1 MAGPKKSSR
10 LTSPREENVRNTG
23 KLHIW
28 GALAVLGAGLAV
40 AGCKSAPPLSQ
51 ADALSMVQAKYDQS
65 APVNTDIVVTDL
77 GMRQGVTAK
86 YWLGVKKYPN
96 GYWADF
102 KLTPDGQKLVKL
114 ASGADTIE
122 WRPEGPSDDHY
133 SVTVTTV
140 AANHLKA
147 RNVQDI
153 QDVGDSKVVKYT
165 EDINL
170 SGLPDPL
177 QAIAQNPGN
186 QLSTTRSATFALDGG
201 AWKLQ
206 SIQ

>member
-1 MAGPKKSSR
+1 M
-10 LTSPREENVRNTG
+10 
-23 KLHIW
+23 I
-28 GALAVLGAGLAV
+28 
-40 AGCKSAPPLSQ
+40 Q
-51 ADALSMVQAKYDQS
+51 ANYDQA
-65 APVNTDIVVTDL
+65 APVNTNIVVTDL

-86 YWLGVKKYPN
+86 YWMGIKKYPN

-114 ASGADTIE
+114 ASGGDTIQ

-133 SVTVTTV
+133 SVSMTTV

-147 RNVQDI
+147 RNVQNID
-153 QDVGDSKVVKYT
+153 DVGDNKVAKYT
-165 EDINL
+165 EAVDL
-170 SGLPDPL
+170 SALPDPL

-186 QLSTTRSATFALDGG
+186 QLTTTRSATFALNGG

-206 SIQ
+206 SAQ